1 MLFRSVFAELEKNS
15 SEQREVLKK
24 RGKTAVQ
31 KKEQEK
37 KAIKDRQE
45 ERAALTEGGEIYTNE
60 KRGMMGKRILRNT
73 LKTENKSDT

>member
-1 MLFRSVFAELEKNS
+1 M
-15 SEQREVLKK
+15 
-24 RGKTAVQ
+24 Q

>member
-1 MLFRSVFAELEKNS
+1 M
-15 SEQREVLKK
+15 KK

-60 KRGMMGKRILRNT
+60 KRGMIPIDIEKV
-73 LKTENKSDT
+73 NKL

>member
-1 MLFRSVFAELEKNS
+1 M
-15 SEQREVLKK
+15 
-24 RGKTAVQ
+24 Q

-45 ERAALTEGGEIYTNE
+45 EWAALMGEGEIYTNE

-73 LKTENKSDT
+73 LKTENKSDI

>member
-1 MLFRSVFAELEKNS
+1 M
-15 SEQREVLKK
+15 KK

-45 ERAALTEGGEIYTNE
+45 ERAALTEGGEICTNE